1 MRKDQTC
8 GQVYVSRFLSICLV
22 FLGATLNQSSLFLG
36 INFSLADIMLFVVAT
51 SLLLRKMLFLPLKP
65 LIFFL
70 VVSISVLFTSFF
82 IVPELFSFNPSPI
95 RILNGYIKLLALLV
109 YFIVGYNLAR
119 INLAKNVLES
129 FSTTAIYI
137 GAISLLPF
145 VFGKRFGFMYHGNS
159 IRFQGL
165 MIDPNYFSVLQCCAC
180 AYIFLKRKG
189 NFQKIALS
197 FLILSILMSG
207 SKTGVIVLC
216 TYFLIKI
223 IELFLS
229 RKYRLGIALI
239 CLAIG
244 IAVVTIMPVLVR
256 EWKNILNIISD
267 IIPPFRRIAVLF
279 TDFRIAFSE
288 AGSGRDVTWETAMRL
303 IRISPIF
310 GIGIGTYTGIT
321 ALEWGVRSIAHNT
334 YLQMAAEWGLP
345 LAVLFFAVVVWLL
358 IQSSREIYNFEI
370 VKISI
375 DIILVFLLGSLA
387 LSLNNARMFWFTLGL
402 LFFYQSKQ
410 RKVAVA

>member
-1 MRKDQTC
+1 
-8 GQVYVSRFLSICLV
+8 
-22 FLGATLNQSSLFLG
+22 
-36 INFSLADIMLFVVAT
+36 
-51 SLLLRKMLFLPLKP
+51 
-65 LIFFL
+65 
-70 VVSISVLFTSFF
+70 
-82 IVPELFSFNPSPI
+82 
-95 RILNGYIKLLALLV
+95 
-109 YFIVGYNLAR
+109 
-119 INLAKNVLES
+119 
-129 FSTTAIYI
+129 
-137 GAISLLPF
+137 
-145 VFGKRFGFMYHGNS
+145 
-159 IRFQGL
+159 
-165 MIDPNYFSVLQCCAC
+165 
-180 AYIFLKRKG
+180 
-189 NFQKIALS
+189 
-197 FLILSILMSG
+197 
-207 SKTGVIVLC
+207 
-216 TYFLIKI
+216 
-223 IELFLS
+223 
-229 RKYRLGIALI
+229 
-239 CLAIG
+239 
-244 IAVVTIMPVLVR
+244 MPVLVR